1 MNAVLGSYRNGGY
14 EVTIHDDGSK
24 VRRQISD
31 ESPEFPESL
40 DVKITNACDL
50 GCLYCHESSV
60 PSGKHAT
67 IAPLLKALEG
77 LPAGVE
83 IAIGGGNPLAHPGLA
98 WLLLLLRERGLI
110 ANITV
115 NGLHLFQDDYADL
128 LRRLRAEQL
137 VHGVGMTYD
146 SAVMC
151 NLQDLL
157 DENTVVHFVAGV
169 HDPQDV
175 FTVPLRPR
183 KVLILGYKSFGRGIA
198 YAPKTERNLERWRY
212 WIPSILSHPNN
223 LTSFDNLALEQLR
236 IRELVPTE
244 IWERSYMGD
253 DGTHTMYLDAVR
265 REFAVS
271 STSPRTPLGELTIRE
286 AFCVVREMA
295 SQRP

>member
-1 MNAVLGSYRNGGY
+1 MNAVLGEYRNGGY

-24 VRRQISD
+24 LRRQISD
-31 ESPEFPESL
+31 TPPEFPESM

-60 PSGKHAT
+60 PSGKHASVSQ
-67 IAPLLKALEG
+67 LLTALDG

-83 IAIGGGNPLAHPGLA
+83 IAVGGGNPLAYPEMFS
-98 WLLLLLRERGLI
+98 LLTGLRERGLI

-115 NGLHLFQDDYADL
+115 NGTHLFQDDYADL
-128 LRRLRAEQL
+128 LRKLRSERW
-137 VHGVGMTYD
+137 VHGVGLTY
-146 SAVMC
+146 STGVMC
-151 NLQDLL
+151 NLQNLL

-183 KVLILGYKSFGRGIA
+183 KVLILGYKRFGRGVA
-198 YAPKTERNLERWRY
+198 YAPQTERNLERWRY

-236 IRELVPTE
+236 IRELVPADV
-244 IWERSYMGD
+244 WERSYMGG
-253 DGTHTMYLDAVR
+253 DGSHTMYLDAVKM
-265 REFAVS
+265 EFAVS
-271 STSPRTPLGELTIRE
+271 STSPRIPLVDLTIRE
-286 AFCVVREMA
+286 AFQVVRGLA